1 MPPIHRWEHL
11 TPLRHKLRADYIP
24 SKWFLLIE
32 GVQCS
37 TDLHTGTDA
46 AAVRAASEGVIGNP
60 HTQQAPP
67 GCPVAKVR
75 MSQPGW
81 AVYHNVSS
89 LGFAQCGAEA
99 IGSNTVFSRILT
111 V

>member
-32 GVQCS
+32 GIQCS
-37 TDLHTGTDA
+37 ADLHTGTDA

-60 HTQQAPP
+60 HTQ
-67 GCPVAKVR
+67 
-75 MSQPGW
+75 
-81 AVYHNVSS
+81 
-89 LGFAQCGAEA
+89 
-99 IGSNTVFSRILT
+99 
-111 V
+111 